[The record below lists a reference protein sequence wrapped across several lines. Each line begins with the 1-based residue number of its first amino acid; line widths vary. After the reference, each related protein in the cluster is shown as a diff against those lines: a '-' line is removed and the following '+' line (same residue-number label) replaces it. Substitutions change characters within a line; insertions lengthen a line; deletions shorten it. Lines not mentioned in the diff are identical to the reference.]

1 MEKQKFEISWT
12 SLWRVFFM
20 LILVVGLYA
29 IAPILTVL
37 FLAIVISSALD
48 APLNYL
54 ESKKIPRLLGI
65 LFIFV
70 AIISIL
76 FLLLYTIIP
85 IVLIEFKEL
94 VGNLDKVEE
103 ALGGIFGI
111 SKITEKWEAA
121 LSSVAGEVFS
131 GNFSFLNFLPRIF
144 ENALLLI
151 ATVVISF
158 YLALYRDGVENFLR
172 AIMPLSYENYAIDV
186 FHRARKKIGKWLEG
200 QIFLS
205 LIIAIVTT
213 LGLTILGVKYSL
225 VLGLIAGMLEIIP
238 FVGPVI
244 AGILAFLVAM
254 PQSFVLGIY
263 TIILFVAIQ
272 QFEAHLLVPVVMRK
286 TTGVHPVMAVLAILV
301 GAQILGFVGVILAIP
316 FMVVIQELVEDF
328 SARKYR
334 QQTL

>member
-158 YLALYRDGVENFLR
+158 YL
-172 AIMPLSYENYAIDV
+172 
-186 FHRARKKIGKWLEG
+186 
-200 QIFLS
+200 S
-205 LIIAIVTT
+205 L
-213 LGLTILGVKYSL
+213 
-225 VLGLIAGMLEIIP
+225 
-238 FVGPVI
+238 
-244 AGILAFLVAM
+244 
-254 PQSFVLGIY
+254 
-263 TIILFVAIQ
+263 
-272 QFEAHLLVPVVMRK
+272 
-286 TTGVHPVMAVLAILV
+286 
-301 GAQILGFVGVILAIP
+301 
-316 FMVVIQELVEDF
+316 
-328 SARKYR
+328 
-334 QQTL
+334 